1 MSQFSPASRTIAC
14 LLAVSMSLVA
24 QCPPPGGYGGPSV
37 PPPGP
42 SAPPPPPPPPP
53 ITRWVP
59 GRNTGPNPASPATP
73 NAPRPSA
80 PAPSS
85 GPTTP
90 RGPVAG
96 APSAGGRTGPRGVPM
111 TFERGDTTK
120 SRLKVDWAHPVPPQR
135 SSATTEAAGPLPLA
149 EALDVL
155 WEGGDQRPLLVLR
168 ECSKCKDSDEAVL
181 ARALDNERTKLL
193 MSWFRTVRLPAHVAE
208 AGHPFFNVFDG
219 HGFAHGWP
227 HFFLL
232 AHRDA
237 KPVTFTATQTPP
249 QLWKGMFDVL
259 EQRYAKDAQ
268 KALKEWLS
276 LLETFD
282 RLDARK
288 RDLEDRLAEAR
299 IADGPD
305 SSRAKKLAEQLQ
317 QNAGERVAAL
327 AREKEIID
335 LGLLPMPRKVADAIR

>member
-1 MSQFSPASRTIAC
+1 
-14 LLAVSMSLVA
+14 
-24 QCPPPGGYGGPSV
+24 
-37 PPPGP
+37 
-42 SAPPPPPPPPP
+42 
-53 ITRWVP
+53 
-59 GRNTGPNPASPATP
+59 
-73 NAPRPSA
+73 
-80 PAPSS
+80 
-85 GPTTP
+85 
-90 RGPVAG
+90 
-96 APSAGGRTGPRGVPM
+96 M

-135 SSATTEAAGPLPLA
+135 SGTTTQAAGPLPLA

-249 QLWKGMFDVL
+249 QLWKGMLDVL
-259 EQRYAKDAQ
+259 EQRYAKDPQ
-268 KALKEWLS
+268 KA
-276 LLETFD
+276 
-282 RLDARK
+282 
-288 RDLEDRLAEAR
+288 
-299 IADGPD
+299 
-305 SSRAKKLAEQLQ
+305 RAKKLAEQLQ

-335 LGLLPMPRKVADAIR
+335 LGLLPMPRKVADATR